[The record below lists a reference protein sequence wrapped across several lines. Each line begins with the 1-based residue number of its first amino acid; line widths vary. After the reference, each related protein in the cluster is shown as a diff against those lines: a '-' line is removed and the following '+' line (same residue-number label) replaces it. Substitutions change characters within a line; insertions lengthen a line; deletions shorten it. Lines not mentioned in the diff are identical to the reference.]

1 MFEVDTLQVAP
12 ERDGLGARFKSQPG
26 QARVCGLGLA
36 GGMFHVCKSN
46 LGLAK
51 LFQTFEY

>member
-12 ERDGLGARFKSQPG
+12 ERDGLGARFKSQTG
-26 QARVCGLGLA
+26 QGRVCGLGLA
-36 GGMFHVCKSN
+36 GGMFHVCKFN